1 MAEQNTEQQGFE
13 GQDQFEERVIEIAR
27 VAKVVKG
34 GRRFQFRVTVVVG
47 DKKGTISMGVGKA
60 NAVPDAMRKASERAR
75 KNMRVVNL
83 SGTTIPHEVLGKVAG
98 ARVMLKPAS
107 PGTGVIAAGGVRA
120 VLEVAGVR
128 DILTKSQGSAN
139 VLNVVQATFDALEQ
153 LKSPQAEAARR
164 GKNVNELLPFWRFS
178 DLVYDADIRMLQ
190 RGNGPRLGEK
200 TCAFIIIAGHARIEK
215 LESYVSIESDVA
227 RAIHGA
233 HSTAA

>member
-1 MAEQNTEQQGFE
+1 MADNKEPNSRISR
-13 GQDQFEERVIEIAR
+13 QDQFEERVIEIAR

-47 DKKGTISMGVGKA
+47 DKRGTISMGVGKA

-83 SGTTIPHEVLGKVAG
+83 AGTTIPHEVLGKVAG

-139 VLNVVQATFDALEQ
+139 VLNVVQATFDAL
-153 LKSPQAEAARR
+153 
-164 GKNVNELLPFWRFS
+164 
-178 DLVYDADIRMLQ
+178 
-190 RGNGPRLGEK
+190 GN
-200 TCAFIIIAGHARIEK
+200 
-215 LESYVSIESDVA
+215 
-227 RAIHGA
+227 
-233 HSTAA
+233 